1 MINGYINFIWLFFS
15 GQSSQSFAIH
25 LLIQIY
31 FELFC
36 IKANISSVWI
46 FILTQYFFP
55 LKQKKASFCNG
66 MIIYYGDFKKYSEC
80 SCLEN
85 VFFVRFLIYFICHL
99 SRQVQFACLV
109 SKPVYWKMKKGIITH
124 SNKQTTK
131 MFATNFSYTL
141 YMCMNARM
149 NGKAIKRKK
158 QQKCK
163 SAQKILQQWK
173 MSWFFKIHK
182 K

>member
-1 MINGYINFIWLFFS
+1 
-15 GQSSQSFAIH
+15 
-25 LLIQIY
+25 
-31 FELFC
+31 
-36 IKANISSVWI
+36 
-46 FILTQYFFP
+46 
-55 LKQKKASFCNG
+55 

-131 MFATNFSYTL
+131 MFATIFHTHYICAWMQEWMGKRLKGKGNKNANQHRKFYNSERCHDSSKSIKNNIQYSLFSCLSFNLWHFTWL
-141 YMCMNARM
+141 IPPA
-149 NGKAIKRKK
+149 
-158 QQKCK
+158 
-163 SAQKILQQWK
+163 
-173 MSWFFKIHK
+173 
-182 K
+182 